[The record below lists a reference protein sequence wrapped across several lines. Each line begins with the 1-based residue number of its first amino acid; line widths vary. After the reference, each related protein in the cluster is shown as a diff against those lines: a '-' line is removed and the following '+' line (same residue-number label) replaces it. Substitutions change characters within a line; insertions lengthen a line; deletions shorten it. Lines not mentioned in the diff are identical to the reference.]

1 MRSSSETR
9 GGFPCTRL
17 FVFLSSPRCWE
28 QLIWLSANR
37 AIVDEV
43 KEEKRLKQISRRGFI
58 FGSAAFS
65 MVGRGGFALGKAVGG
80 GRLLLVGTQTSGT
93 SKGVY
98 SYSFDPDSGEL
109 RGPRL
114 AAEADNPTFLALAPN
129 GRTVLVANELDKY

>member
-43 KEEKRLKQISRRGFI
+43 KEEKRLKRISRRGFI
-58 FGSAAFS
+58 FGSAALS
-65 MVGRGGFALGKAVGG
+65 VVGRRGFALAESLG
-80 GRLLLVGTQTSGT
+80 GRLLLVGAPTSGT
-93 SKGVY
+93 RKGIH
-98 SYSFDPDSGEL
+98 SYSFD
-109 RGPRL
+109 
-114 AAEADNPTFLALAPN
+114 
-129 GRTVLVANELDKY
+129 